1 MCSHPARRP
10 ADARGMSTPIAVPVR
25 LGVERSPSG
34 RDQSFRLRSH
44 IVSSQHDQ
52 LISVIEMKAS
62 PGRTA
67 PRFTLAV
74 PHSVIDALR
83 DQQRDRCPPT
93 RPLAPRVSSAG
104 IVVCGLFRR
113 DLADDGSGGPDM
125 DGVRRPG
132 TLRFALP
139 PSGGETEHAPPT
151 RRSYRREGARVAK
164 PLYAR
169 DGRRYRPNGRMSTRS
184 HYSPV
189 THGDP
194 GALSPMRPG
203 CSG

>member
-10 ADARGMSTPIAVPVR
+10 VDARGMSTPIAVPVR

-125 DGVRRPG
+125 DGCDGRGRSASPSPRAGAKRSMLPRREEVTAVNEPVSRNPYMPGTAGGIVRTVECRPG
-132 TLRFALP
+132 RI
-139 PSGGETEHAPPT
+139 T
-151 RRSYRREGARVAK
+151 RR
-164 PLYAR
+164 
-169 DGRRYRPNGRMSTRS
+169 
-184 HYSPV
+184 
-189 THGDP
+189 
-194 GALSPMRPG
+194 
-203 CSG
+203 